1 MAAVAAVLDASV
13 VAGSCSAARSR
24 SQPLSY
30 ECTRNQGFFVGT
42 PEPKQWHM
50 DVPFTCTSSLFGR
63 APAYAEKSPLY
74 RDTVGTC
81 FTLFYSFLFVLI
93 LIAFFVLIL
102 IAFAIA
108 VLCRHSSLLLYK
120 IELRTTLSPAISR
133 LPVETAPLAPPF
145 QNRAQPAFP
154 SLTHV
159 RRCWESQT
167 REYTRLNQ
175 DRAPATLGGREA

>member
-1 MAAVAAVLDASV
+1 MAAVAAVLDAAV

-30 ECTRNQGFFVGT
+30 ECNRNQGFFVGT

-63 APAYAEKSPLY
+63 APAHAEKSPLY

-81 FTLFYSFLFVLI
+81 FSLFYSFL
-93 LIAFFVLIL
+93 FVLIL

-154 SLTHV
+154 SLTHA
-159 RRCWESQT
+159 RRCWEPQT

>member
-1 MAAVAAVLDASV
+1 M
-13 VAGSCSAARSR
+13 
-24 SQPLSY
+24 
-30 ECTRNQGFFVGT
+30 
-42 PEPKQWHM
+42 H
-50 DVPFTCTSSLFGR
+50 VPFTCTALFFAY
-63 APAYAEKSPLY
+63 APARTEKSPLY
-74 RDTVGTC
+74 HTVGTC

-120 IELRTTLSPAISR
+120 IKLRTTLSPAISR

-154 SLTHV
+154 LLPMRVVVGSLK
-159 RRCWESQT
+159 
-167 REYTRLNQ
+167 RENIR
-175 DRAPATLGGREA
+175 G